1 MPGQWIVLGLEPRG
15 QSLPGG
21 RGLDVGP
28 AAALHRVA
36 RQLVETV
43 PPVLLEY
50 SAPPAFL
57 EHPKAWGALSIRS
70 AA

>member
-1 MPGQWIVLGLEPRG
+1 VAKAYLA
-15 QSLPGG
+15 
-21 RGLDVGP
+21 DVGSTSG
-28 AAALHRVA
+28 
-36 RQLVETV
+36 QLPRYIAWHDSWLKV

-50 SAPPAFL
+50 SAPPAFI